1 MHERALYHWTCL
13 YVKHGEGTHIE
24 GQPYEAQGG
33 PVDVNQLLVQGLHAV
48 VLDSHLALCAQEREA
63 VLVTCNSFI

>member
-1 MHERALYHWTCL
+1 MPFITTNYYTCL

-33 PVDVNQLLVQGLHAV
+33 LVDVH
-48 VLDSHLALCAQEREA
+48 
-63 VLVTCNSFI
+63 